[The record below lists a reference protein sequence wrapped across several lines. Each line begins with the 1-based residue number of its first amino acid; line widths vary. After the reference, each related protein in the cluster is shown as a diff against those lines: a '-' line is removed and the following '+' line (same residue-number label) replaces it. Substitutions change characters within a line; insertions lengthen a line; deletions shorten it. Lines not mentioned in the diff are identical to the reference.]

1 MKRAIV
7 SAATL
12 LVLASGVRSAEAVSV
27 PFIDVNTF
35 GVELCPLSIC
45 GAAVF
50 VGVMHGQVG
59 ANLNAL
65 GTYAVA
71 IRHDPLPPPLAM
83 ADITGGVFEF
93 RVGLRRIRGVVAT
106 GLLFNN
112 GNNTFTTQAL
122 LVITSGGSGTL
133 LFEGLLNHNVF
144 PPTVIGPVV
153 TQ

>member
-35 GVELCPLSIC
+35 GVELCPQSIC
-45 GAAVF
+45 GAAIF
-50 VGVMHGQVG
+50 VGVLHGQVG
-59 ANLNAL
+59 ANPNAF

-71 IRHDPLPPPLAM
+71 VTHAPLPPPLM
-83 ADITGGVFEF
+83 AAPITGGVFEF
-93 RVGLRRIRGVVAT
+93 RIGLRRIRGVVV
-106 GLLFNN
+106 GGMLVNN
-112 GNNTFTTQAL
+112 ANNTFAAQATL
-122 LVITSGGSGTL
+122 LITSGGSGTVV
-133 LFEGLLNHNVF
+133 FTGLLDHNVF
-144 PPTVIGPVV
+144 PPTVIGEV